1 MVDSLC
7 LQCRG
12 TGSTSGW
19 GTKIPYAIWYGQKK
33 RAHTHTPPPLSMYE
47 GEKKGGLDEKI
58 ITLLNN
64 TAFSFECFTYINP
77 HPYSYNRE

>member
-1 MVDSLC
+1 MTLSASSAGAQVQPLVGELRSHMPY
-7 LQCRG
+7 G
-12 TGSTSGW
+12 T
-19 GTKIPYAIWYGQKK
+19 ARKK
-33 RAHTHTPPPLSMYE
+33 ERTHTPPHTLSMYE